1 MADDLWHGCFDSFTR
16 SAFRFEVQGIYREP
30 KESGPLR
37 QFLAG
42 KRPDLSYLDAWLA
55 EVAAGVT
62 VGRSYRRVRGLT
74 DPLTDYLR
82 FELSF
87 TQLNVD
93 AGEDV
98 RLLPAVQAG
107 RLPAE
112 DFWLFDDEKVLAMRF
127 GDRGLTGV
135 DLVTDAVRV
144 ARYREIR
151 DIAWQNAVPFRECA
165 AT

>member
-1 MADDLWHGCFDSFTR
+1 MADDLWHGLFDSFTR
-16 SAFRFEVQGIYREP
+16 TAFRLEVQGVYREP
-30 KESGPLR
+30 KENGPLT

-42 KRPDLSYLDAWLA
+42 VAPDLSYMNAWVD
-55 EVAAGVT
+55 EVKAGT
-62 VGRSYRRVRGLT
+62 AVGRSYQRVRGLT

-87 TQLNVD
+87 THLNVD

-98 RLLPAVQAG
+98 RLLPAGQT
-107 RLPAE
+107 RELPAE
-112 DFWLFDDEKVLAMRF
+112 DFWLFDDEQVLTMRF
-127 GDRGLTGV
+127 GDNGLAGV
-135 DLVTDAVRV
+135 DLVTDHARV

-151 DIAWQNAVPFRECA
+151 DIAWQNAVPFREYA